1 MIGSLVFAMAALVAP
16 MPSAMSPP
24 SSQPAVAAPST
35 RPVLRLRT
43 EAAGGVHMSSGGG
56 GSRSGGAGPAAPAPP
71 VPAALPG
78 SRALSPASAVSVAS
92 VLLSTFLNLLGFTM
106 TIPINVALRDHF
118 GLGMGASFGSLSS
131 AYPLGTFGALFL
143 WPRLSDRVGRRP
155 VMALSLGGT
164 GLGLALQAVSVSR
177 GWPVAAF
184 LGCRFLTGC
193 CAGASPVGKALLA
206 DIGAATGQLPRFM
219 AWRDASTTMAFILGP
234 LIGGWL
240 FESTG

>member
-1 MIGSLVFAMAALVAP
+1 
-16 MPSAMSPP
+16 
-24 SSQPAVAAPST
+24 
-35 RPVLRLRT
+35 
-43 EAAGGVHMSSGGG
+43 
-56 GSRSGGAGPAAPAPP
+56 
-71 VPAALPG
+71 
-78 SRALSPASAVSVAS
+78 VSVAS

-118 GLGMGASFGSLSS
+118 ALKMGASFGSLSS

-164 GLGLALQAVSVSR
+164 GLGLALQATAIAR
-177 GWPVAAF
+177 GWPVTAF

-193 CAGASPVGKALLA
+193 FAGASPVGKALLA

-219 AWRDASTTMAFILGP
+219 AWRDAATTLAFILGP
-234 LIGGWL
+234 WIGGWV
-240 FESTG
+240 FDSTG